1 MQTIYLDIS
10 SKGVVP
16 CIHAKQGEVGR
27 KFLAVITDLGV
38 PYNVPFDGL
47 ISVWYSG
54 DKDEGNYSSV
64 GSKSAF
70 SVDGNKV
77 SVELVEQMLAR
88 PGSGELCLT
97 VNRGD
102 GSCMA
107 TWNIPYEVERVP
119 GYHSSVP
126 TEYYTALTE
135 VAGEA
140 AKHAADARTASIV
153 AGEHANAA
161 ATEAANAVVEQLKDY
176 VEQAN
181 SHSETA
187 KNYSQDAYEYSED
200 ARSHSESASQSAEA
214 AAASADASA
223 ESAEAAAEV
232 VAGVVANSAE
242 IARRVAAETVAGSL
256 PNLFASGPMILSS
269 YQYGDSLPA
278 AGIKNRIFFKKV
290 GN

>member
-10 SKGVVP
+10 NKGVYP

-27 KFLAVITDLGV
+27 KFLAIITDMGV
-38 PYNVPFDGL
+38 PYNIPFDGL

-54 DKDEGNYSSV
+54 DKDEGNYSAI
-64 GSKSAF
+64 GEENAF

-77 SVELVEQMLAR
+77 AVELVEQMLSR
-88 PGSGELCLT
+88 PGNGELCLT

-119 GYHSSVP
+119 GYCSSVP

-140 AKHAADARTASIV
+140 AKHAADAKMASIV

-161 ATEAANAVVEQLKDY
+161 ATDAANAVVEQLKDY

-200 ARSHSESASQSAEA
+200 ARSHAESTSQSAEA
-214 AAASADASA
+214 AATSADASA
-223 ESAEAAAEV
+223 ASAEAAAEV
-232 VAGVVANSAE
+232 VAGAVANSAE
-242 IARRVAAETVAGSL
+242 IARRVAAETVAESL

-269 YQYGDSLPA
+269 YQYGDSLPD
-278 AGIKNRIFFKKV
+278 AGIKGRIFFKKV